1 MSIDCV
7 FSYICQRICLFHQL
21 MSTMMPIACITH
33 KYIYTYSIIIIYGES
48 MQDKEYMRL
57 AGIKFRATAKG
68 KRNILLRHAKNRSIK
83 KNLPF
88 DLDKNWIDIKL
99 KNGKCELSNIDFQ
112 FTSDNDLHFNPFSP
126 SIDRVDPKKGYTKDN
141 CVPCCATC
149 NFVKN
154 NMNYGDFIQ
163 YIRSLYNKTKW
174 YEMEK

>member
-1 MSIDCV
+1 
-7 FSYICQRICLFHQL
+7 
-21 MSTMMPIACITH
+21 
-33 KYIYTYSIIIIYGES
+33 

-141 CVPCCATC
+141 CRVVLVCV
-149 NFVKN
+149 NFGLGQWGMSTYLQVARAVIDTQNDK
-154 NMNYGDFIQ
+154 I
-163 YIRSLYNKTKW
+163 
-174 YEMEK
+174 